1 MGRLSFFI
9 ESMKNIK
16 ETGTVTR
23 SSRFICKA
31 MISYIDFENAD
42 VIVELG
48 AGDGV
53 ITRHILKAMKPD
65 TKLLVFEISEPFC
78 EEIRAIKD
86 DRMVVIQDSAE
97 NLGKYLEEYG
107 FSQVHDVISAIP
119 FVVVPEDIGNN
130 IVGEVRKYLRKGGTM
145 VQLHYSTLTKKLY
158 ERFFDTVSIKFVPLN
173 VPPAFLHI
181 CK

>member
-1 MGRLSFFI
+1 MGRWSFFK
-9 ESMKNIK
+9 ESVKNIK
-16 ETGTVTR
+16 YTGTVTR
-23 SSRFICKA
+23 SSRFICKE

-53 ITRHILKAMKPD
+53 ITRHILKAMKPE

-78 EEIRAIKD
+78 EEIREIDD

-97 NLGKYLEEYG
+97 NLEKYLKQYG

-119 FVVVPEDIGNN
+119 FVVVPDDLAKK

-145 VQLHYSTLTKKLY
+145 VQLHYSLLTKKLY
-158 ERFFDTVSIKFVPLN
+158 EEAFDDVSIKFVPLN
-173 VPPAFLHI
+173 IPPAFLHI